1 MTPELAS
8 WASQIPWVP
17 LGVAAVAVGLWF
29 VASTQGKKKK
39 AALVAKLESGA
50 HVIDVRS
57 KGEFSSGH
65 HPGAVNIPLDSLA
78 GQMKKLG
85 ASDRPLVVYCASG
98 GRSAQAAA
106 QLRAAG
112 FTDVTDAG
120 GLANMPR

>member
-1 MTPELAS
+1 MTPELAD

-17 LGVAAVAVGLWF
+17 LGIAVAAAGLWF

-39 AALVAKLESGA
+39 AALAAKLEGGA
-50 HVIDVRS
+50 HVIDVRT
-57 KGEFSSGH
+57 KGEFGSGH
-65 HPGAVNIPLDSLA
+65 YPGAVNIPLDSLA
-78 GQMKKLG
+78 AQMKKLG
-85 ASDRPLVVYCASG
+85 ALDRPLVVYCASG

-120 GLANMPR
+120 GLSNMPR